1 MGLRE
6 LFKKQASFAQPS
18 RAPLVTAIVLRA
30 PHLPDE
36 TAVRDRVARLWP
48 GDGAPGHSQRED
60 AVVRIAIPGG
70 VLAYELISERFDLG
84 ALRGAIDDA
93 LTWWPDAVASFRG
106 HQAYLRVSTTSSV
119 LAPVFTGLVHTAG
132 VAALLEEL
140 ESLSAVVSGV
150 VWNDERVYPADFVL
164 QHARAGSA
172 QRPPLG
178 VWVGFHFGKPGAPAP
193 AYTTGLPA
201 FGLMNVEVADEG
213 RTLDEVVAMMSSLA
227 LHLLVYGPVVNDGD
241 TIGHNETERIRVR
254 VVSSFCDR
262 VETVYRI
269 VW

>member
-1 MGLRE
+1 VGLRE
-6 LFKKQASFAQPS
+6 LFKKQTSFAQPS

-30 PHLPDE
+30 PYLPE
-36 TAVRDRVARLWP
+36 ESAVRDRVARLWP
-48 GDGAPGHSQRED
+48 GDGAPGQPRRED
-60 AVVRIAIPGG
+60 AVVRIAVPGG
-70 VLAYELISERFDLG
+70 VLAYELIAERLDVG

-119 LAPVFTGLVHTAG
+119 LGPVQTGLVHTNG

-140 ESLSAVVSGV
+140 QAHGAYASGV
-150 VWNDERVYPADFVL
+150 VWNDERVYPPDLVL

-178 VWVGFHFGKPGAPAP
+178 IWVGFHFANPGAATP

-213 RTLDEVVAMMSSLA
+213 RTSDEVVAMMSSLA
-227 LHLLVYGPVVNDGD
+227 LHLLVHGPVLKDGD
-241 TIGHNETERIRVR
+241 TIGRGETERIRVR
-254 VVSSFCDR
+254 VVPSCRGRS
-262 VETVYRI
+262 ETVYRI